1 MSELTNLTG
10 VGLGALAVILLWRM
24 ASDHIHRNTKAL
36 NELSQAIR
44 DLENVIHQ
52 HA

>member
-1 MSELTNLTG
+1 MSELTNLSG

-24 ASDHIHRNTKAL
+24 ASEHIHRNTRAL
-36 NELSQAIR
+36 GELTQAIR
-44 DLENVIHQ
+44 DLENVIHR